1 MSEQPIPTAPGGPT
15 LVGTYDLTLEEPEEV
30 DVFKNPFESRRLWI
44 ALITVVL
51 NALVA
56 SYPPLANVKEQLI
69 KILSLLAVTLIGGF
83 SVTHAMD
90 RIESVI
96 KSRRFWVAIGTAFV
110 SIAVLFWPPLE
121 QISTEVVD
129 LIVYLG
135 MALIGGLTLTDMA
148 LLRGWTTKK

>member
-1 MSEQPIPTAPGGPT
+1 MIVAEEYLPTPPGT
-15 LVGTYDLTLEEPEEV
+15 LPLVPKKQKET
-30 DVFKNPFESRRLWI
+30 DVFKNPLESRRLWI
-44 ALITVVL
+44 ALITVLL

-56 SYPPLANVKEQLI
+56 SYPPLANVREQLI

-90 RIESVI
+90 RIENVL

-121 QISTEVVD
+121 QISAEVID

-148 LLRGWTTKK
+148 LLRGWTAKK